1 MTFALTGP
9 DIVTGQLFTGHEKAD
24 GSLRETT
31 VTVKQ
36 TGKII
41 RIADDNYK
49 IHSKIHSKM
58 QIKWLTYAFGSAIV
72 KDGCR
77 RQQVLYMSVSTPT
90 PAEES

>member
-1 MTFALTGP
+1 MTFAVTGP
-9 DIVTGQLFTGHEKAD
+9 DIVTGQLVTGHEKAD

-41 RIADDNYK
+41 RIADDNY
-49 IHSKIHSKM
+49 KIHSKM